1 MWDGFFNKMSIKI
14 FSSGLN
20 IEEDISW
27 MASMNEFSEK
37 YIREAFEFN
46 KKNIINNRDFGLSHH
61 STALTNDPCF
71 YKFSEF
77 ILKKSFLFLE
87 NQGYCLKNY
96 SLALNDLWVQEFS
109 KQRKI
114 QCGDT
119 ESKLLVEFFIKKYP
133 HLKFVI

>member
-1 MWDGFFNKMSIKI
+1 
-14 FSSGLN
+14 
-20 IEEDISW
+20 
-27 MASMNEFSEK
+27 MNEFSEK

-87 NQGYCLKNY
+87 NKVYCLKNY
-96 SLALNDLWVQEFS
+96 
-109 KQRKI
+109 
-114 QCGDT
+114 
-119 ESKLLVEFFIKKYP
+119 
-133 HLKFVI
+133 